1 MQDEARLVFNRGCC
15 RQIQTEQCKNDR
27 SSCPHWYEELDLR
40 AWKKTQD
47 EIDREIAIMID
58 DWDKL
63 TEQLGHDVVVAVRRA
78 IWERHGNATEWAV

>member
-1 MQDEARLVFNRGCC
+1 MIAQAVPTGD
-15 RQIQTEQCKNDR
+15 
-27 SSCPHWYEELDLR
+27 EELDLQ

-47 EIDREIAIMID
+47 DIDREISIMID

-78 IWERHGNATEWAV
+78 IWERHGNATEWAVRVSMIFALD